1 MMVFFSSAE
10 RTLASASECSVRP
23 RPGSVAQILVSKFA
37 VLSAPY
43 RLLGMTTSFVRSSR
57 RALALAALSA
67 SVIAFPQV
75 ALAQSDEFSATAS
88 ADQVAALD
96 SVVIGDPYDARDP
109 FESINR
115 GVFAFNNGLDRF
127 ALRPLAKTYD
137 VIVPNPAKQGVNNFF
152 GNLYDVTSAFNS
164 MLQWHWNGAFR
175 NTGRVLINSTLGIG
189 GIFDVA
195 TPLGVERRRTDF
207 GQTLATW
214 GLPEGPYLMLPLF
227 GPSTIRSGAGTLV
240 DTFAFSV
247 TPYVEDETIRYAL
260 WATEFVH
267 LRSMLLETDQLL
279 SGDRYIFVRDAYLQS
294 RDAFVNDGKIVDDF
308 SEFEDDWDS
317 ESEF

>member
-1 MMVFFSSAE
+1 MGILATTQRALVPTFRPSVSYS
-10 RTLASASECSVRP
+10 RRVTSASAALTATSSTR
-23 RPGSVAQILVSKFA
+23 RVSRLAVFLTVLLSIFA
-37 VLSAPY
+37 Y
-43 RLLGMTTSFVRSSR
+43 
-57 RALALAALSA
+57 
-67 SVIAFPQV
+67 PQ
-75 ALAQSDEFSATAS
+75 LATAQ
-88 ADQVAALD
+88 DGGAASQTAAVD

-137 VIVPNPAKQGVNNFF
+137 VLVPNPAKQGVNNFF

-164 MLQWHWNGAFR
+164 MLQWHWSGAFR

-294 RDAFVNDGKIVDDF
+294 RNAFVNDGEVVDDF
-308 SEFEDDWDS
+308 AEFEDDWDS